1 MAHGCVMS
9 IADYKFVRLCVD
21 ALGERAWALL
31 GSRRLPVC
39 HVTYQFARR
48 HVRYKVVGVVAHV
61 VGTGV
66 RASSF
71 SDAAQP
77 CIL

>member
-1 MAHGCVMS
+1 MS
-9 IADYKFVRLCVD
+9 IADYKFVRPCVD
-21 ALGERAWALL
+21 ALEERAWAWL
-31 GSRRLPVC
+31 GSGRLPVC

-48 HVRYKVVGVVAHV
+48 HVRYKVVGDMARLD
-61 VGTGV
+61 GTGV

-77 CIL
+77 HNL